1 MLKLIKGQ
9 TSTIICTLTEKQT
22 ILDANY
28 LFVFKNRST
37 NDVVSFVLVNGADIS
52 TNRERWNEFQVVV
65 NNYFENENEGWYS
78 YDVYEQE
85 STTNTNT
92 TGLNKIES
100 GLMFLDDNTSVNYT
114 QYSQNVNFKMYDA
127 S

>member
-100 GLMFLDDNTSVNYT
+100 GLMFLDDNTSVSYT

>member
-52 TNRERWNEFQVVV
+52 TNRERWNEFEVVV

>member
-1 MLKLIKGQ
+1 
-9 TSTIICTLTEKQT
+9 LTEKQT

-52 TNRERWNEFQVVV
+52 TNRERWNEFEVVV
-65 NNYFENENEGWYS
+65 NNYFENENEGWYA

>member
-65 NNYFENENEGWYS
+65 NNYFENENEGWYA

>member
-52 TNRERWNEFQVVV
+52 TNRDRWNEFEVVV
-65 NNYFENENEGWYS
+65 NDYFENENEGWYS

-100 GLMFLDDNTSVNYT
+100 GLMFLDDNTSVSYT

>member
-78 YDVYEQE
+78 YGVYEQE

>member
-52 TNRERWNEFQVVV
+52 TNRERWNEFQLVV

-100 GLMFLDDNTSVNYT
+100 GLMFLDDNTSVSYT

>member
-1 MLKLIKGQ
+1 MLKLIKG
-9 TSTIICTLTEKQT
+9 TTANLILTLTEKQT
-22 ILDANY
+22 IVDANY
-28 LFVFKNRST
+28 LFVFTSRST
-37 NDVVSFVLVNGADIS
+37 NDIVKYVFQNGADIS
-52 TNRERWNEFQVVV
+52 TNRDRWNEFELVV
-65 NNYFENENEGWYS
+65 NDLFANYSEGWYS

>member
-52 TNRERWNEFQVVV
+52 TNRERWNEFEVVV

-85 STTNTNT
+85 SATNTNT

>member
-65 NNYFENENEGWYS
+65 NNYFENENEGWYA

-100 GLMFLDDNTSVNYT
+100 GLMFLDDNTSVSYT

>member
-52 TNRERWNEFQVVV
+52 TNRERWNEFEVVV
-65 NNYFENENEGWYS
+65 NDYFENENEGWYS

>member
-1 MLKLIKGQ
+1 MLKLIKGT
-9 TSTIICTLTEKQT
+9 TSNLILTLTEKQT
-22 ILDANY
+22 IVDANY
-28 LFVFKNRST
+28 LFVFTSRST
-37 NDVVSFVLVNGADIS
+37 NDIVKYVFSNGADIS
-52 TNRERWNEFQVVV
+52 TNRDRWNEFELVV
-65 NNYFENENEGWYS
+65 NNLFANYSEGWYA

-100 GLMFLDDNTSVNYT
+100 GLMFLDDNTSVSYT